1 MERTEVL
8 RSIAEVAEDDALALG
23 PAGVAKG
30 GERMALLSPVEGGWP
45 RKGPAVLLLEI
56 GSRWAASVRDMRSWG
71 TSQCIHLRLR

>member
-8 RSIAEVAEDDALALG
+8 RSIAEAAEDDALALG
-23 PAGVAKG
+23 PAAVAK

-45 RKGPAVLLLEI
+45 RKGPAVLLLEM